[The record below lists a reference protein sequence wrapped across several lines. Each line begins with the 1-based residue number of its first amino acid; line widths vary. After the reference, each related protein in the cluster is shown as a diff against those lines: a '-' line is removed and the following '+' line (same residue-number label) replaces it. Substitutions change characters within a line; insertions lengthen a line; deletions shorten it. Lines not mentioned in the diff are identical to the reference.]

1 MYYMYKL
8 LYLPSKD
15 QTFTDNCDVIDT
27 DGKHHG
33 IINLPDATMSKYS
46 GVFRVAEPFIVSMAF
61 NQMTVIGIPSPKAMV
76 FLQNGS
82 DIKDSDTR
90 PAVMRMSTG
99 TLLSEDVDH
108 YYSTADVFPD
118 DDVKVVLQVRCP
130 SCREWH

>member
-1 MYYMYKL
+1 MYKL

-15 QTFTDNCDVIDT
+15 QTFTDNCDVID
-27 DGKHHG
+27 
-33 IINLPDATMSKYS
+33 ATVQH
-46 GVFRVAEPFIVSMAF
+46 VFIAHIHRIQKQFFKVAEPFIVYMQF
-61 NQMTVIGIPSPKAMV
+61 NEMVVIGIPSPKAMV

-118 DDVKVVLQVRCP
+118 DDVKLVLQVRCP

>member
-1 MYYMYKL
+1 MYKL

-15 QTFTDNCDVIDT
+15 QTFTDNCDVID
-27 DGKHHG
+27 
-33 IINLPDATMSKYS
+33 AT
-46 GVFRVAEPFIVSMAF
+46 GQHVFIAHIHRIQKQFFKVAEPFIVYMQF
-61 NQMTVIGIPSPKAMV
+61 NEMVVIGIPSPKAMV

-118 DDVKVVLQVRCP
+118 DDVKLVLQVRCP